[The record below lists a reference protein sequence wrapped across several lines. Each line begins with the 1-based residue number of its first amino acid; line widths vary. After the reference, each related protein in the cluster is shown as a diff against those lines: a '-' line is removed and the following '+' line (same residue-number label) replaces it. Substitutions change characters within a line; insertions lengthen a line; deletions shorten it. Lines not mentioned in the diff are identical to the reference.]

1 VVCLWPR
8 RSGRFAGTLPGFA
21 PFFVFRRQPVAVLPR
36 RISAVILILK
46 ASVTDDQVEHVLK
59 RVESLGL
66 KHHLSRGTYRTIV
79 GIIGDEDKL
88 REEPLRAIPG
98 VASVIPV
105 LPPYKLASRDAHPD
119 PSIVEVSGV
128 KIGGGHLGMIAGPCS
143 VEDRDR
149 MFRIAEAV
157 CKSGANLFRGGAYKP
172 RTSPY
177 AFQGMGEEGLKLL
190 REVGDAFHIP
200 VVTEVTDPRLV
211 EVVAQYA
218 DMLQVGARNMQNFAL
233 LTEVGRS
240 HRPVLLKRG
249 MSATIT
255 DLLMCAE
262 YILSEGNANVVLC
275 ERGVKSFDTATRNLF
290 DVAAVPLVHSLSHL
304 PIIVDP
310 SHATGR
316 PDLIPAC
323 ALAGLAAGADGVHI
337 EVHDCPEVAKSD
349 GPQALLPTQYAELAG
364 QMKALAHLLNKT
376 VSPLPTS

>member
-1 VVCLWPR
+1 M
-8 RSGRFAGTLPGFA
+8 
-21 PFFVFRRQPVAVLPR
+21 
-36 RISAVILILK
+36 ILILHSR
-46 ASVTDDQVEHVLK
+46 ATDEQIDHVLK

-66 KHHLSRGTYRTIV
+66 QHHLSRGTYRTIV

-98 VASVIPV
+98 VAQVVPV
-105 LPPYKLASRDAHPD
+105 LPPYKLASLDAHPE
-119 PSIVEVSGV
+119 PSVIDVSGV

-143 VEDRDR
+143 VEDRER
-149 MFRIAEAV
+149 MFRIAERVAA
-157 CKSGANLFRGGAYKP
+157 SGANLFRGGAFKP

-177 AFQGMGEEGLKLL
+177 AFQGLGEAGLKLL
-190 REVGDAFHIP
+190 REVGDKFGMP

-211 EVVAQYA
+211 ELVADYA

-233 LTEVGRS
+233 LTEVGKSR
-240 HRPVLLKRG
+240 RPVLLKRG

-262 YILSEGNANVVLC
+262 YILSQGNANVVLC
-275 ERGVKSFDTATRNLF
+275 ERGVKSFDSATRNLF
-290 DVAAVPLVHSLSHL
+290 DVAAVPQVHQLSHL

-337 EVHDCPEVAKSD
+337 EVHDCPEEAKSD
-349 GPQALLPTQYAELAG
+349 GPQALLPDQYDELARQMKSLAELLG
-364 QMKALAHLLNKT
+364 KT
-376 VSPLPTS
+376 ISPLPEIMV